1 MYGLFLSDAPVAVQ
15 VPEGKDLAT
24 LIRENPFLAALLA
37 NEVSLEGL
45 PFAQIS
51 RCILKYVENELFE
64 SPEDFEYSE
73 IDQGSQHLMTPRC
86 SEYPTKLYY
95 FVLYGV
101 VRAAAIPAQ

>member
-24 LIRENPFLAALLA
+24 LIRENPFLAVLLDK
-37 NEVSLEGL
+37 EVPRKGL

-51 RCILKYVENELFE
+51 CRILKDAEDELLE